1 MKGRLPGERGP
12 FTFGDV
18 IDATGGAVNIEK
30 HHKQEIASRHLETA
44 LLLYF
49 AQKDLFSVITLAGA
63 AEEMFGQLLR
73 LRETGAKQSPFR
85 SVLELL
91 RPAKARAKEEHG
103 GAHET
108 DLYVHMDVRHEA
120 EFLLGRAIDD
130 YFTLTGELSVN
141 MRKFNEE
148 VRSRRG

>member
-1 MKGRLPGERGP
+1 M
-12 FTFGDV
+12 
-18 IDATGGAVNIEK
+18 NIEK
-30 HHKQEIASRHLETA
+30 HHKQDIAARQLETA

-63 AEEMFGQLLR
+63 AEEILGELLR
-73 LRETGAKQSPFR
+73 LREPLERQNPFR

-91 RPAKARAKEEHG
+91 RPAKARAREEVAA
-103 GAHET
+103 AHET

-130 YFTLTGELSVN
+130 YFALTGELSGN
-141 MRKFNEE
+141 MRKFNED

>member
-1 MKGRLPGERGP
+1 M
-12 FTFGDV
+12 
-18 IDATGGAVNIEK
+18 NIEK
-30 HHKQEIASRHLETA
+30 HHKQEIATRQVETA

-63 AEEMFGQLLR
+63 AEEIFGQLLR
-73 LRETGAKQSPFR
+73 LREPGEKQSPFR

-91 RPAKARAKEEHG
+91 RPAKTRAREELAA
-103 GAHET
+103 AHET

-130 YFTLTGELSVN
+130 YFALTGELSGN